1 MNKQIK
7 NLFDQ
12 ATTLEAR
19 SWPRQPK
26 ELFDK
31 DIHTDYKIDKTLL
44 NDLLETMEIGSLCA
58 LGGGLPLPIKNA
70 LMYFEEDLKEFIR

>member
-1 MNKQIK
+1 MNKHIK

-31 DIHTDYKIDKTLL
+31 EFFATLL
-44 NDLLETMEIGSLCA
+44 LQECIQVLKDTGYPNIYGNCVGVEEIKQHFE
-58 LGGGLPLPIKNA
+58 IKDA
-70 LMYFEEDLKEFIR
+70 